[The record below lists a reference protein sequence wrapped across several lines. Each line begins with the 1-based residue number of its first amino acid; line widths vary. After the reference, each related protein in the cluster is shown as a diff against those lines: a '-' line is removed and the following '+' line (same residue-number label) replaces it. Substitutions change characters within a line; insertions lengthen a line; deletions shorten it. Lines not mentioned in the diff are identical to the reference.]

1 MSPDIILF
9 IILAAIAI
17 VCAIAM
23 IVTRNAVHSAL
34 FLVVV
39 MAVLAIFFL
48 GLAGPFIAMVQV
60 VVYAG
65 AIMVLFLFVVML
77 LGAERVGARAGLR
90 WQVPV
95 AIALGVV
102 LLAIA
107 GLILFRASPTTAAAR
122 LEKASAFTTQVPGA
136 CADDVGLARASGVVQ
151 GTPCLI
157 GDALFT
163 TYLFPFEIVSILLLV
178 AMVGAVVLT
187 RQSAVAGGPR
197 ESAR

>member
-1 MSPDIILF
+1 MPTDIILF

-23 IVTRNAVHSAL
+23 IVTRNAIHSAL

-48 GLAGPFIAMVQV
+48 GLGGPFIAMVQV
-60 VVYAG
+60 AVYAG

-77 LGAERVGARAGLR
+77 LGAERVGARSGLR

-95 AIALGVV
+95 ALALGVI
-102 LLAIA
+102 LLVIV
-107 GLILFRASPTTAAAR
+107 GLLLFGVAPRGMVDLPSLQNFGAVIP
-122 LEKASAFTTQVPGA
+122 EA
-136 CADDVGLARASGVVQ
+136 CADDVAQVQATDLAQ

-157 GDALFT
+157 GDRLFT
-163 TYLFPFEIVSILLLV
+163 TYLFPFEVVSILLLV

-187 RQSAVAGGPR
+187 RRPR
-197 ESAR
+197 ESAQ

>member
-1 MSPDIILF
+1 LSAEIVLF

-48 GLAGPFIAMVQV
+48 GLGGPFIAMVQV
-60 VVYAG
+60 AVYAG

-77 LGAERVGARAGLR
+77 LGAERVGARSGLR

-95 AIALGVV
+95 ALTLGVI
-102 LLAIA
+102 LLAAA
-107 GLILFRASPTTAAAR
+107 GLLLFSAQTTSPAPTTSAASIETVIADAC
-122 LEKASAFTTQVPGA
+122 LADVEQVA
-136 CADDVGLARASGVVQ
+136 ASGVVQ
-151 GTPCLI
+151 GTPCLV
-157 GDALFT
+157 GDQLFT
-163 TYLFPFEIVSILLLV
+163 SYLFPFEVVSILLLV
-178 AMVGAVVLT
+178 AMIGAVVLT
-187 RQSAVAGGPR
+187 RRPR
-197 ESAR
+197 EQGA

>member
-1 MSPDIILF
+1 VIF
-9 IILAAIAI
+9 IVLAALAI

-23 IVTRNAVHSAL
+23 IVTRNAIHSAL

-60 VVYAG
+60 AVYAG

-90 WQVPV
+90 WQVPAAV
-95 AIALGVV
+95 GLGVV
-102 LLAIA
+102 LLALA
-107 GLILFRASPTTAAAR
+107 GLILFSGARPPDVPAAPAAA
-122 LEKASAFTTQVPGA
+122 SFTTQITDA
-136 CADDVGLARASGVVQ
+136 CAADVESIRSSGVVQ

-157 GDALFT
+157 GEELFT
-163 TYLFPFEIVSILLLV
+163 TYLFPFEIVSVLLLA

-187 RQSAVAGGPR
+187 RRPEAQA
-197 ESAR
+197 